1 MSEQAK
7 MIFEAVMG
15 STTATLDADRN
26 RVEILTVDGTPPD
39 PATAARLVQ
48 HLADRSGLPVR
59 WNGQTYRPRPRPV
72 DGAEWGE

>member
-7 MIFEAVMG
+7 MIFEAQTG
-15 STTATLDADRN
+15 NTAAMLLPGGNVVFLTPDEAPSAD
-26 RVEILTVDGTPPD
+26 V
-39 PATAARLVQ
+39 AARLVQ

-72 DGAEWGE
+72 DEAQIWA